1 MQFSLRYGEE
11 IWELTDHEKEV
22 MVLVI
27 HWEITAKFR
36 MVPIDSNGFWSSFNP
51 KNRHVGDISRTRGWS
66 VYISPKMCLVWP
78 ECIHVHVP
86 VCTFNYILQCKFK
99 TCPFVYNIQQ
109 MFPSLGRTM
118 RSPVAGKSS
127 VNEWIFTMDEFIR
140 ENTNL
145 TTNLR
150 FYSLPVYHCSVLN
163 FACTKRSL
171 SL

>member
-1 MQFSLRYGEE
+1 MTSR
-11 IWELTDHEKEV
+11 ELIYLSSGQNS
-22 MVLVI
+22 VLNI
-27 HWEITAKFR
+27 F
-36 MVPIDSNGFWSSFNP
+36 
-51 KNRHVGDISRTRGWS
+51 
-66 VYISPKMCLVWP
+66 PKMCLVWP

-99 TCPFVYNIQQ
+99 TCPFVHNIQE

-171 SL
+171 SLQKKNNFTACNKLLHFRELLLGSIFGTKWMNC